1 MKKHL
6 LLSLVYTSALAI
18 SGCSSTSEEPKSD
31 VQQQQPKDVL
41 DESINDTSA
50 EPVKAKPLSQVPLSV
65 QQDIM
70 QQGLAT
76 ARDSLM
82 LEKRMDVAANQIPAT
97 NFFSAIVADSDFSIA
112 IHPDVTG
119 SITLNLSEVTLSE
132 TLDIVQDLYGYDIR
146 KSNRIIQV
154 YPAGMRT
161 QTIALDYL
169 FLKRSGLSSTSM
181 NSGGVST
188 NDPNS
193 GNGSGGS
200 NGGNSG
206 QSNGSSQNNNNG
218 GQSGDQSQRSGI
230 NIYTENESD
239 YWTELKDTLESLIG
253 TEGGRNIIVS
263 PHAGLITIRA
273 LPNEIKAIEEFI
285 ERSQKNLRRQVIIE
299 AKILEVTLNDDYQQ
313 GISWAAIGD
322 VDSGN
327 IGFSTSGNIA
337 GNAISSVIGGGGGF
351 AVSGTDFSGLLTLLS
366 TQGQVQTL
374 SSPRVT
380 ATNNQKAVIKVGE
393 DEYFVTEVSSTTIAG
408 GSSTTVTPEIE
419 LTPFFSGIALDVTP
433 QINENGEVILH
444 VHPSVTETSEQVKSL
459 SFNGG
464 NILLPLARSRV
475 RESDTIVKAKSGEII
490 VLGGLIES
498 SKTDIVSKTP
508 YLGDIPFLG
517 ELFTNRSESIVKKEL
532 VILIKPIVI
541 GKGTWQDQIK
551 EARSLLQKWF
561 PETE

>member
-6 LLSLVYTSALAI
+6 LLSLICTTAI
-18 SGCSSTSEEPKSD
+18 TLSGCSSTAEQPKEKVKQEE
-31 VQQQQPKDVL
+31 PKDVL
-41 DESINDTSA
+41 DDSIKSNKPATT
-50 EPVKAKPLSQVPLSV
+50 KPLSQVPLAV

-70 QQGLAT
+70 QQGLAA

-82 LEKRMDVAANQIPAT
+82 IEKRMDIAANQIPAKD
-97 NFFSAIVADSDFSIA
+97 FFSAIVSDSDYSIA
-112 IHPDVTG
+112 IHPDVEG
-119 SITLNLSEVTLSE
+119 EITLNLTEVTLSE
-132 TLDIVQDLYGYDIR
+132 ILDIVQDIYGFDI
-146 KSNRIIQV
+146 KKTNRIIQV

-169 FLKRSGLSSTSM
+169 FLKRSGLSTTSI
-181 NSGGVST
+181 NSGGVSS

-193 GNGSGGS
+193 GSNSQNGNNGS
-200 NGGNSG
+200 NN
-206 QSNGSSQNNNNG
+206 NGSSNSNSSSNG
-218 GQSGDQSQRSGI
+218 NSQGNSQGQRSGI

-239 YWTELKDTLESLIG
+239 YWLELEETLQALIG
-253 TEGGRNIIVS
+253 TEDGRTVIVS
-263 PHAGLITIRA
+263 PQAGLITVKA
-273 LPNEIKAIEEFI
+273 LPNEIKALESFI
-285 ERSQKNLRRQVIIE
+285 EQSQQHLRRQVIIE

-327 IGFSTSGNIA
+327 VGFTSTGNIA
-337 GNAISSVIGGGGGF
+337 GNGISSVIGGGGSL
-351 AVSGTDFSGLLTLLS
+351 ALSGTDFSGLITLLS
-366 TQGQVQTL
+366 TQGKVQVL

-393 DEYFVTEVSSTTIAG
+393 DEYFVTEVSSTTITGNA
-408 GSSTTVTPEIE
+408 TTVTPEIE

-433 QINENGEVILH
+433 QINESGEVILH
-444 VHPSVTETSEQVKSL
+444 VHPSVTVTTEQLKSL
-459 SFNGG
+459 TFNQED
-464 NILLPLARSRV
+464 ISLPLAKSRV
-475 RESDTIVKAKSGEII
+475 RESDTIVKAKSGEVI

-498 SKTDIVSKTP
+498 SKSEIESKTP

-532 VILIKPIVI
+532 VILLKPVVI
-541 GKGTWQDQIK
+541 GKETWQDQIK

-561 PETE
+561 PESE